1 MNVVVDTSYGLIGE
15 LEKPGE
21 IKLDENLQDLFP
33 DAEKV
38 FKQAVEDNI
47 SLKKKEDESASLNFE
62 IRKEKI
68 VAKRL

>member
-15 LEKPGE
+15 LEKPEE

-38 FKQAVEDNI
+38 FKQAVENNI
-47 SLKKKEDESASLNFE
+47 PLKKKKMNL
-62 IRKEKI
+62 RHLTLRLEKN
-68 VAKRL
+68 R

>member
-1 MNVVVDTSYGLIGE
+1 MDTSYGLIGE
-15 LEKPGE
+15 LEKPEE

-47 SLKKKEDESASLNFE
+47 SLKKKEDESASLNFG
-62 IRKEKI
+62 IRKE
-68 VAKRL
+68 

>member
-1 MNVVVDTSYGLIGE
+1 MDTSYGLIGE
-15 LEKPGE
+15 LEKPEE

-47 SLKKKEDESASLNFE
+47 S
-62 IRKEKI
+62 
-68 VAKRL
+68 